1 MKNFIIRLLG
11 GVPASK
17 YSEDVVGKQ
26 AVVNG
31 LRREIEILEKR
42 IYLLGGQE

>member
-11 GVPASK
+11 GVPARK
-17 YSEDVVGKQ
+17 YSEDVVGRQ

-31 LRREIEILEKR
+31 LRKEIKTLEKR
-42 IYLLGGQE
+42 IFILGGKQ